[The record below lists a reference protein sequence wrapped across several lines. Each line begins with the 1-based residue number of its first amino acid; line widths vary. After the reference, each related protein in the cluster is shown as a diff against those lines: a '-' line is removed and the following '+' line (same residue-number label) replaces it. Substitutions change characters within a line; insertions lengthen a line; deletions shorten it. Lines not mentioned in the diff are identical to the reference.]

1 MRSPKNFNLPVSSK
15 QNACC
20 CGGNEKCASE
30 TITKYNSNDHWVI
43 GEIITDAGIVPQI
56 STELVFADTLGAW
69 KARWGIGRMDYKI
82 NPGIYAVGIPD
93 KNSSVLVTAN
103 YKLTLDVLRKE
114 LVGLNLWILVLDTN
128 GINVWC
134 AAGKGTFG
142 TKELINRIEKT
153 KLSGIVSHRTLIL
166 PQLGAPGV
174 SAHEVTKNTGFK
186 IIYGPVRALDI
197 KTYINSGYIATQ
209 EMRTVRF
216 TTKDRLVL
224 TPMEITAS
232 IKTSLI
238 IFGVMFLINLV
249 ALNKFGMIDFY
260 AYIGALLAGCVLTPV
275 FLPWIPGRAFALKG
289 WIMGLLW
296 TVFVILVNNWPI
308 SASFDLLKGFAYLLV
323 LPSFSS
329 FLAINFT
336 GSSTYT
342 SFSGVMKE
350 MKAAIPIMVITI
362 GFGTVLLLV
371 DCFIKL

>member
-1 MRSPKNFNLPVSSK
+1 
-15 QNACC
+15 
-20 CGGNEKCASE
+20 
-30 TITKYNSNDHWVI
+30 
-43 GEIITDAGIVPQI
+43 
-56 STELVFADTLGAW
+56 
-69 KARWGIGRMDYKI
+69 
-82 NPGIYAVGIPD
+82 
-93 KNSSVLVTAN
+93 
-103 YKLTLDVLRKE
+103 
-114 LVGLNLWILVLDTN
+114 
-128 GINVWC
+128 
-134 AAGKGTFG
+134 
-142 TKELINRIEKT
+142 
-153 KLSGIVSHRTLIL
+153 
-166 PQLGAPGV
+166 
-174 SAHEVTKNTGFK
+174 
-186 IIYGPVRALDI
+186 
-197 KTYINSGYIATQ
+197 
-209 EMRTVRF
+209 
-216 TTKDRLVL
+216 
-224 TPMEITAS
+224 
-232 IKTSLI
+232 
-238 IFGVMFLINLV
+238 MFLINLV

-329 FLAINFT
+329 FLAMNFT